1 MYLPMFSPLLFLLV
15 NNINIFSLFIRQGG
29 QKIYPSSIISIKDKR
44 IYENNANYHETRKT
58 ILISSGGFRGF
69 YMFGICKFIKKNYNL
84 DPYVF
89 SGASAGAWL
98 SLFLSFRGNV
108 DEFEKYLIDDSLQSI
123 QSIHKMETTM
133 KHKLLKKYTTDDFDL
148 KKLYVGVTTFTP
160 FNYANT
166 CVFTNF
172 ENLEDAIDC
181 CIASS
186 HIPMVTGGLRNI
198 YYDLYTFD
206 GGFSKWPYLNSSKPV
221 LHITPFF
228 WDKNVFSKLDIEAYT
243 TLFSRKNYDFGEL
256 VVQGYFD
263 TFENKQYLDSVFLD
277 DCSPNEPKC

>member
-1 MYLPMFSPLLFLLV
+1 MFSPLLFLLV
-15 NNINIFSLFIRQGG
+15 NNVNIFSLFIRQGG

-44 IYENNANYHETRKT
+44 IYENNANYHEPRKT

-133 KHKLLKKYTTDDFDL
+133 KDKLLKKYTTDDFDL

-186 HIPMVTGGLRNI
+186 HIPMVTGGLSNM

-228 WDKNVFSKLDIEAYT
+228 WDKIVYSKLDIEAYT

-277 DCSPNEPKC
+277 KCSPNELEL